1 MKADT
6 VFDRILRRELPV
18 RVVHEDQDVLAFH
31 DAHPQAPVHVL
42 VIPKKK
48 VASLDQLGEL
58 SAEEAGRFLQAVA
71 AVAAA
76 WGGGF
81 RLPGGDQL
89 QEGRQPERGLPTPTS
104 WGGGTCAGRRKLRQ
118 SQGHGQEDGEGDDE
132 NPAGGQDP
140 QNPGAMRRRPQCMRG
155 GDRQVP
161 GQVPRLVPHEEAASR
176 GQVPQPIPYCTMK
189 AEPTVAHQIH
199 Q

>member
-48 VASLDQLGEL
+48 VTSLDQLGEL

-71 AVAAA
+71 AVA
-76 WGGGF
+76 
-81 RLPGGDQL
+81 
-89 QEGRQPERGLPTPTS
+89 RGLGLVDS
-104 WGGGTCAGRRKLRQ
+104 GYRVVINCGKDANQSVDYLRHILGRRHCAGRRAEAAAR
-118 SQGHGQEDGEGDDE
+118 D
-132 NPAGGQDP
+132 AG
-140 QNPGAMRRRPQCMRG
+140 RRRR
-155 GDRQVP
+155 R
-161 GQVPRLVPHEEAASR
+161 
-176 GQVPQPIPYCTMK
+176 
-189 AEPTVAHQIH
+189 
-199 Q
+199 